1 MSAIGSFRGSRCP
14 GYSVVGEG
22 KSPVRSSV
30 VVTSVGTARSLY
42 DVVAAA
48 TAAAAAAAAA
58 SIFEMKRRQRQR
70 HEHARS
76 TV

>member
-1 MSAIGSFRGSRCP
+1 MSVIGSFRGSRCL
-14 GYSVVGEG
+14 GYNRVVGEG

-48 TAAAAAAAAA
+48 AAAAAASA

>member
-1 MSAIGSFRGSRCP
+1 MSVIGSFRGSRCP
-14 GYSVVGEG
+14 GYRVVGEG

-42 DVVAAA
+42 DV
-48 TAAAAAAAAA
+48 AAAAAAAAAAASA